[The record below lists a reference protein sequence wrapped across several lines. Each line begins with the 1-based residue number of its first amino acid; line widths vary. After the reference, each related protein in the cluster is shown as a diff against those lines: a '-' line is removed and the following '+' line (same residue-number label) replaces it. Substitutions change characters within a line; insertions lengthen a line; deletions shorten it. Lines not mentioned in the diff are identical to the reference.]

1 MGPTECSESKKENGL
16 KKGPSTEFPYF
27 CSIMLHRASD
37 FRQITKKIMFYMGIS
52 LICIHFHSCTPSKS
66 SSNDARDWCIRK
78 TDTLW
83 SSLAESRKNFIYKM
97 DEIAIRKHDMDSQLR
112 ITKFMSAASLSPE
125 EKSDIIQYNSVFRV
139 YKPLAE
145 RYKAAVLEAEELFY
159 NIKALDKSV
168 RKGDYDSKTE
178 EFKKVWQPLKQ
189 ALDANLI
196 EAKEIEGQLNNV
208 EPMYQRLAPKIE
220 VIVDRAMP

>member
-1 MGPTECSESKKENGL
+1 LDRDYGENR
-16 KKGPSTEFPYF
+16 S
-27 CSIMLHRASD
+27 RAVPNLLPP
-37 FRQITKKIMFYMGIS
+37 I
-52 LICIHFHSCTPSKS
+52 
-66 SSNDARDWCIRK
+66 RDQKR
-78 TDTLW
+78 
-83 SSLAESRKNFIYKM
+83 
-97 DEIAIRKHDMDSQLR
+97 
-112 ITKFMSAASLSPE
+112 
-125 EKSDIIQYNSVFRV
+125 VRV

>member
-1 MGPTECSESKKENGL
+1 
-16 KKGPSTEFPYF
+16 
-27 CSIMLHRASD
+27 
-37 FRQITKKIMFYMGIS
+37 
-52 LICIHFHSCTPSKS
+52 
-66 SSNDARDWCIRK
+66 
-78 TDTLW
+78 
-83 SSLAESRKNFIYKM
+83 
-97 DEIAIRKHDMDSQLR
+97 
-112 ITKFMSAASLSPE
+112 MSAASLSPE